1 MEFLTSKFIQ
11 LAFLSLAELFSARMA
26 NRRADRSFSGSVYD
40 GFFRVPGLEE
50 SDTWMQKK
58 ERCEKLVFNIKQIYY
73 RLGFE
78 GFINMIFGISNSVL

>member
-26 NRRADRSFSGSVYD
+26 DRRADRSFSGSVYD

-50 SDTWMQKK
+50 SHTWMQKK
-58 ERCEKLVFNIKQIYY
+58 ERCEKLFLTLNKCII
-73 RLGFE
+73 G
-78 GFINMIFGISNSVL
+78 